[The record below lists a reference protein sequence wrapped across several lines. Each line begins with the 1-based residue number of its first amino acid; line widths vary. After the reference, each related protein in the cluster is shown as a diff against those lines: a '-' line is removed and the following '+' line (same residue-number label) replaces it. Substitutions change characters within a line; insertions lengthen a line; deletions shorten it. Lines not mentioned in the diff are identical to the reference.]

1 MTELRWLALITFVA
15 AGCGGSDEVVPVDAP
30 MAVDAEVVIDAD
42 VDARQIDAAVVDA
55 PTDAPA
61 DAPTDARTDAGP
73 MSVEVSHTSVVVV
86 EPAGGHTVQVTLSS
100 QPPGPVDVA
109 IASADTAVATVTQ
122 STLSFTTTDWAT
134 PQTFRIDSVSDPDVM
149 HETTAV
155 TCTPSLSG
163 WAAATI
169 SVFVSD
175 QTDPVLVSSTSQL
188 TVAEGAT
195 MTFNVRISAMPAG
208 PTNVTVTSAD
218 PDAVTVTPA
227 TFQILPADWN
237 VDHPVTVMGVQ
248 DGDALDETVH
258 VTIMSPGQSSRTVTV
273 IVNDDD

>member
-1 MTELRWLALITFVA
+1 
-15 AGCGGSDEVVPVDAP
+15 VPVDAP
-30 MAVDAEVVIDAD
+30 VAVDSEVVLDAD
-42 VDARQIDAAVVDA
+42 VDARQIDAAIVDAPTDA

-73 MSVEVSHTSVVVV
+73 MSVEVSHTSVTVV

-134 PQTFRIDSVSDPDVM
+134 PQMFRIDSVADSDVM
-149 HETTAV
+149 HETTTV
-155 TCTPSLSG
+155 TCTPSVSG

-169 SVFVSD
+169 SVYISD

-218 PDAVTVTPA
+218 TGAVTGTPA

-237 VDHPVTVMGVQ
+237 VDHPVTVTGVQ
-248 DGDALDETVH
+248 DGDALDETVM
-258 VTIMSPGQSSRTVTV
+258 VTATAPNTLLAAVVSVTV
-273 IVNDDD
+273 DDDD